1 MFQSRNDYER
11 VIKLL
16 LDALDA
22 LADYADPNEVA
33 TVAPFLDRAGE
44 HARVTWTADE
54 LERADRYHLDV
65 TERPGGW
72 GYPPGGWPGGR
83 PPANVPPPP
92 ATLELRLVV
101 DETW

>member
-1 MFQSRNDYER
+1 VFRSRNDYER

-16 LDALDA
+16 LDALDS

-33 TVAPFLDRAGE
+33 AVAPSLDRAGE
-44 HARVTWTADE
+44 HARVTWIAEE
-54 LERADRYHLDV
+54 LERADRFTLHV

-72 GYPPGGWPGGR
+72 GYPPGGWPDGR
-83 PPANVPPPP
+83 PPPGYRAPP
-92 ATLELRLVV
+92 ASLELRLVD